1 MIEAFGFQY
10 HLFGISVSDP
20 VQMNIIPGRKGISK
34 SWHRLGASDFHVRN
48 ARCCWS
54 FLGPG
59 FYSGGFRC
67 SCWGG
72 RGCWAVIRA
81 VIQDFPKKED
91 AEQFSKCLRTTRD
104 I

>member
-20 VQMNIIPGRKGISK
+20 VQMNIILAGRAFQSPGI
-34 SWHRLGASDFHVRN
+34 RLGASDFHVRN

-54 FLGPG
+54 FIGPG
-59 FYSGGFRC
+59 FYSGGFGC
-67 SCWGG
+67 SCWEGV
-72 RGCWAVIRA
+72 GCWLMKA
-81 VIQDFPKKED
+81 VIQDFPKRED
-91 AEQFSKCLRTTRD
+91 AEQFSKCLRITRD